1 MGATDAM
8 PVPKINTAYRHY
20 FAIRKNDGTL
30 ITTWAGQ
37 DSEVDLDAAGFTDC
51 TNEATESGTSGCG
64 YIDLTAAEMNASAV
78 MLKVTV
84 TNTDALPYVV
94 VLFPEEAGDIRVA
107 ATMWNGV
114 ALATTNPLPNA
125 AADAAGGLVISDA
138 GGFNPDTITP
148 ALGTISAIALDVVNI
163 DGIVPLSAAA
173 FRTAFGTAFGME
185 SDNSLAELATTP
197 AAAPATPGAALMWL
211 YMGARNGGTQNGS
224 VRTVRTGAGTPISQ
238 ATVSDSGTLFTL
250 GVFADP

>member
-1 MGATDAM
+1 MGATDAI
-8 PVPKINTAYRHY
+8 PLPRKNTAYRHY

-37 DSEVDLDAAGFTDC
+37 DSESSADGAAFADC
-51 TNEATESGTSGCG
+51 TNEATEIGTTGCG
-64 YIDLTAAEMNASAV
+64 YIDLTAGEMNTSATV
-78 MLKVTV
+78 LKVTV

-94 VLFPEEAGDIRVA
+94 VLFPEETGDIRAA

-125 AADAAGGLVISDA
+125 EADAAGGLVISDA

-148 ALGTISAIALDVVNI
+148 ALSTISAIALDVINI
-163 DGIVPLSAAA
+163 NGIVPLSAAA
-173 FRTAFGTAFGME
+173 FRTAFGME
-185 SDNSLAELATTP
+185 ADNSLAELATTP